1 MRYAGPAA
9 RQGDIVAVSR
19 TSIPLFLQRVRTLV
33 YQHEARR
40 AVLYV
45 MASVAA
51 VALIL
56 PLLGTLFGIVL
67 GASRAA
73 ALAVL
78 GIGGLIV
85 MLLVVGAVVLGWV
98 VPRRR
103 WGSDPALARWVGSRR
118 REVASDLLSA
128 VELASAPS
136 RPGPPSPAL
145 VDALID
151 ATSARLG
158 DVDPPSLFEPAEL
171 GRARWWAA
179 LAILANVTLLVA
191 APHLIADGWRSL
203 ISARPS
209 PFDGAKLSNVPL
221 VGDLEATLTFP
232 AYSRRPKLPLPSSS
246 GDVRGLPG
254 TTVALKAR
262 VLVPAAA
269 AELIVE
275 PVDRG
280 EPKVIAA
287 KLTGDQLTAE
297 LTIDHSARYRFAI
310 TQPSGE
316 RAIET
321 APRAI
326 EAEPDQAPVVQLMAP
341 GDPLDVTNLR
351 RIELAYVIEDD
362 FGITSA
368 ELVWE
373 AGKDKGKK
381 PIAIGEA
388 ESRGAVAALPVG
400 RGASP
405 AGSLEATTRLGTPP
419 AATALAGPPR
429 GRLQGKLTWDIAEV
443 QVPSGGEVRYW
454 IQAKDNDTIG
464 GPNVGRSRE
473 LHLKVVSPRER
484 HEETLGRQQDVA
496 EKLLRN
502 LGGRLVL
509 GDDERSGIAGG
520 GAPVGSAG
528 GAGVLPRGI
537 DQAPRDDLARQLRE
551 AVVELGTI
559 GAAFEKDPHA
569 SEALRKALSQMRE
582 RLDKLAITEQRL
594 LPKGKPAAKGQFA
607 GFDPRMIAELEDDTL
622 VLADWLDRERLEGLL
637 DVSDE
642 IAAHQKRLADLLAQY
657 QRTKDPRLLDE
668 IEREIRALDR
678 SFAELDKHRRG
689 MAEDVLDQYVHRS
702 AVQTQAGTS
711 CLDEVRKLV
720 RSGDPAKA
728 QQKLE
733 QCRQQQE
740 HSASALEGSLAG
752 LRGDKFSDEQKKL
765 DEVMN
770 ELADVAKDQDDIA
783 AEANRIF
790 EAYAEKADEVAKD
803 NRREAS
809 KKIGPL
815 VDKLRRRLHDI
826 TESGLT
832 PFAKEELDIVERRLT
847 DVEHMIGDGDLAEA
861 LGMAHQAKQSLDTI
875 AGELEAAINDD
886 PKSKWADATQ
896 DALDG
901 VQRARPVAKELI
913 DELSGLSPKPD
924 QIMSGEDH
932 RALDRLRRREAINKD
947 HAKRL
952 ADRAKQLGSEL
963 PGDAGPELGRKLGGA
978 IDQMAA
984 ADERMKVKD
993 PSGARAATRAA
1004 ADALAKARDRARSA
1018 ARQAQEGAVGDE
1030 PIRIPGADEYRAPE
1044 RFREDLLE
1052 AMKKKGTVAPEGY
1065 DEQIKRYYEELIK

>member
-1 MRYAGPAA
+1 
-9 RQGDIVAVSR
+9 
-19 TSIPLFLQRVRTLV
+19 LQRVRTLV

-40 AVLYV
+40 VLLYAF
-45 MASVAA
+45 ASIAG
-51 VALIL
+51 VALVL
-56 PLLGTLFGIVL
+56 PLLGIAL
-67 GASRAA
+67 GASRAT

-78 GIGGLIV
+78 GTGGLVV
-85 MLLVVGAVVLGWV
+85 MLLVVSAVVLGVV

-103 WGSDPALARWVGSRR
+103 WGTDPELARWVGIRR

-128 VELASAPS
+128 VELANAPP
-136 RPGPPSPAL
+136 RPGAPSPAL

-151 ATSARLG
+151 ATSARLE
-158 DVDPPSLFEPAEL
+158 DVDPHSLLPPSEL
-171 GRARWWAA
+171 PRARRWAA
-179 LAILANVTLLVA
+179 LAAFANLTLAIA
-191 APHLIADGWRSL
+191 APHLIADGWRQL

-209 PFDGAKLSNVPL
+209 PFDGARLSNVPL

-254 TTVALKAR
+254 TSVALKAR
-262 VLVPAAA
+262 VLVPAAT
-269 AELIVE
+269 AELVIE

-280 EPKVIAA
+280 ESKVIAA
-287 KLTGDQLTAE
+287 KLDGDQLTAE
-297 LTIDHSARYRFAI
+297 LTIDHSSRYRFEI

-321 APRAI
+321 TPRTI
-326 EAEPDQAPVVQLMAP
+326 EAEPDQAPAVQLMAP
-341 GDPLDVTNLR
+341 ADPLDVTNLR
-351 RIELAYVIEDD
+351 RVELAYVIEDD

-381 PIAIGEA
+381 PIAIGET
-388 ESRGAVAALPVG
+388 ESRGKPT
-400 RGASP
+400 S
-405 AGSLEATTRLGTPP
+405 
-419 AATALAGPPR
+419 TALPR

-454 IQAKDNDTIG
+454 IEAKDNDSIG
-464 GPNVGRSRE
+464 GPNIGRSRE

-484 HEETLGRQQDVA
+484 HEETLGRQQELA
-496 EKLLRN
+496 EKILRN
-502 LGGRLVL
+502 LGSRLVL
-509 GDDERSGIAGG
+509 GDDERSGTTAGG
-520 GAPVGSAG
+520 ASGSAG
-528 GAGVLPRGI
+528 GTGNPPRGTGGA
-537 DQAPRDDLARQLRE
+537 DPAPREDIARQLRE
-551 AVVELGTI
+551 AIIELGTI

-622 VLADWLDRERLEGLL
+622 VLADWLDRERMEGLL

-668 IEREIRALDR
+668 IEREMRALDR
-678 SFAELDKHRRG
+678 TFAELDKHRRG
-689 MAEDVLDQYVHRS
+689 MPEDVLDQYVHRS
-702 AVQTQAGTS
+702 AVQAQAGTS
-711 CLDEVRKLV
+711 CIDEVRKLV
-720 RSGDPAKA
+720 RSGDAAKA

-740 HSASALEGSLAG
+740 HAASSLEGSLAG
-752 LRGDKFSDEQKKL
+752 LRGDKFTDEQKKL

-770 ELADVAKDQDDIA
+770 ELSDVAKDQDDIA

-790 EAYAEKADEVAKD
+790 ESYAEKADEVAKD
-803 NRREAS
+803 HRREAS
-809 KKIGPL
+809 KKVGPIIER
-815 VDKLRRRLHDI
+815 LRRRLHDI
-826 TESGLT
+826 NESGLT
-832 PFAKEELDIVERRLT
+832 PFAKEELDIVERRIA
-847 DVEHMIGDGDLAEA
+847 DVEHMVADGDLAEA

-886 PKSKWADATQ
+886 PRSKWADATQ

-913 DELSGLSPKPD
+913 DELSSLSPKPD
-924 QIMSGEDH
+924 QIMSADDH
-932 RALDRLRRREAINKD
+932 RALDRLRRREATNKD
-947 HAKRL
+947 RARRL
-952 ADRAKQLGSEL
+952 AERAKQLGSEL
-963 PGDAGPELGRKLGGA
+963 PGDAGPELGKKLGGA
-978 IDQMAA
+978 IEQMGA

-1004 ADALAKARDRARSA
+1004 ADSLAKARDRARSA

-1065 DEQIKRYYEELIK
+1065 DDQIKRYYEELIK